1 MRYCAELVDL
11 SVSFQKKAAINNIN
25 VNIPAEGITVLLGRS
40 GSGKTTF
47 LRSLNRLNETFDG
60 YEGSG
65 SVKVLIDGK
74 NREIY
79 SSDAPPLTELRRRIG
94 MVFQIPNPLPMSI
107 RRNLQLPLQLVLG
120 LDRKEAEARMETALR
135 SVGLWDEVA
144 DRLDEQ
150 ANRFSGGQQQ
160 RLCLARTLALKPDML
175 LLDEPTAS
183 LDRKSSE
190 LIEEHLLS
198 LRGKYPM
205 IMVSHN
211 LTQALRLGTHFIIL
225 SEGKLNSSI
234 PSEEIDLEKDAER
247 FLGNL
252 L

>member
-1 MRYCAELVDL
+1 MRYCAELVNL

-60 YEGSG
+60 YEVSG

-94 MVFQIPNPLPMSI
+94 MVFQTPNPLPMSL
-107 RRNLQLPLQLVLG
+107 RRNLHLPLQLVLG
-120 LDRKEAEARMETALR
+120 LDRKEAEARMEAALR

-160 RLCLARTLALKPDML
+160 RLCLARTLALQPDIL

-183 LDRKSSE
+183 LDGKSSE

-198 LRGKYPM
+198 LRGRYPM
-205 IMVSHN
+205 IMVSHS
-211 LTQALRLGTHFIIL
+211 LTQARKLGRNFIIL
-225 SEGKLNSSI
+225 KDGEISSSFTAEKLSFG
-234 PSEEIDLEKDAER
+234 KDAEMM
-247 FLGNL
+247 LKNL